1 MAPSSTGSEF
11 GYPQWTMREPQQQN
25 QQQQMTV
32 ASAARKPVQKTHSID
47 RLSMSSQGSVG
58 SGSNYDSP
66 KSVLTSSTAISSG
79 QSRNRPRPLIENDMQ
94 IYNPN
99 ASTSSEMDVK

>member
-1 MAPSSTGSEF
+1 MAVAPSSTGSEF
-11 GYPQWTMREPQQQN
+11 GYPQWTMREPQQQ

-47 RLSMSSQGSVG
+47 RLSMSSQGSAG

-79 QSRNRPRPLIENDMQ
+79 QYRNRPRQLIM
-94 IYNPN
+94 
-99 ASTSSEMDVK
+99 AC

>member
-1 MAPSSTGSEF
+1 MAVAPSSTGSEF

-25 QQQQMTV
+25 QQQMTV

-47 RLSMSSQGSVG
+47 RLSMSSQGSAG

-79 QSRNRPRPLIENDMQ
+79 QSRNRLRQLIGNDRRWKNGKKFLPFQ
-94 IYNPN
+94 EAP
-99 ASTSSEMDVK
+99 

>member
-1 MAPSSTGSEF
+1 MAVAPSSTGSEF
-11 GYPQWTMREPQQQN
+11 GYPQWTMREPPQE
-25 QQQQMTV
+25 QQQQMT

-47 RLSMSSQGSVG
+47 RLSMSSHGSAG

-79 QSRNRPRPLIENDMQ
+79 PYRNRLRRLIENGMQ
-94 IYNPN
+94 IFNSN
-99 ASTSSEMDVK
+99 ASTLSKMDEK